1 MQMLKFLQNL
11 FLPKPSA
18 FVVEELGHLRN
29 VVVVEDKHLGLRIE
43 IPAGDKPLKKAEI
56 VGPYHLLLTY
66 HDGSSIKK
74 RILN

>member
-1 MQMLKFLQNL
+1 MITFLKNL
-11 FLPKPSA
+11 FFPKTSS
-18 FVVEELGHLRN
+18 FVVEELDHLRN

-43 IPAGDKPLKKAEI
+43 IPSGNKPLKKAEI

-66 HDGSSIKK
+66 HDGSFIKK

>member
-1 MQMLKFLQNL
+1 MFTFLKNL
-11 FLPKPSA
+11 FFPKTSS
-18 FVVEELGHLRN
+18 FVVEELDHLRN
-29 VVVVEDKHLGLRIE
+29 VVVVEDKQLGLRVE
-43 IPAGDKPLKKAEI
+43 IPSGNKPLKKAEI

>member
-1 MQMLKFLQNL
+1 MLTFLKNL
-11 FLPKPSA
+11 FIPKTSS
-18 FVVEELGHLRN
+18 FVVEELDHLRN
-29 VVVVEDKHLGLRIE
+29 VVVVEDKQLGLRVE
-43 IPAGDKPLKKAEI
+43 IPSGNKPLKKAEI